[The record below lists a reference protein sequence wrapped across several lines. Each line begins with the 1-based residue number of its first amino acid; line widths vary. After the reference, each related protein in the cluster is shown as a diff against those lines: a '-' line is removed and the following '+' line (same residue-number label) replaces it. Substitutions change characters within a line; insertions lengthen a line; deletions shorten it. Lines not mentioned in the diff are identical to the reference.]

1 MKNSFFIATLMLSAT
16 GIKAQQAVPFK
27 IKYLPKHTY
36 VITSKMEMTSQIET
50 KGSFAK
56 STGPK
61 GNKHPLAQKGDVN
74 SVYTIHTGHIRAN
87 GSTPYTITVTNYT
100 AKNEVN
106 GKEQPAKNQPTIGS
120 THAGEITA
128 DGKMHIAFMPNAK
141 TDSIS
146 QKQIIKTIHE
156 FVDGIKFPDKP
167 LKVGDT
173 FTQEDTPVGM
183 SGSGRCF
190 NKNVKTV
197 YTLTAI
203 KGNLAFFDTKQV
215 IGMDVSAQ
223 KKGRKVAFDTRGNG
237 KGKMVYDI
245 SQHFEVERV
254 SDMDV
259 HVNLNMGALITSVN
273 GKTITNV
280 KTEIR
285 ANN

>member
-1 MKNSFFIATLMLSAT
+1 MKNFYCPIVLICLTTAL
-16 GIKAQQAVPFK
+16 KAQQTEPFK
-27 IKYLPKHTY
+27 IKYLPEHTY
-36 VITSKMEMTSQIET
+36 VITSKMKMTAQLEA
-50 KGSFAK
+50 KGNLAK
-56 STGPK
+56 STAAK
-61 GNKHPLAQKGDVN
+61 GNKRPFGQKGDV
-74 SVYTIHTGHIRAN
+74 SSIYTIHTGHLKAN
-87 GSTPYTITVTNYT
+87 GTMPYTIIVTNYT

-128 DGKMHIAFMPNAK
+128 DGKMHVTFMPNAK
-141 TDSIS
+141 TDSIA

-167 LKVGDT
+167 LKVGDK
-173 FTQEDTPVGM
+173 FTQEDKPVGM
-183 SGSGRCF
+183 SGQGRSL
-190 NKNVKTV
+190 NKDVKTI

-203 KGNLAFFDTKQV
+203 KDNLAFFDIEQV

-245 SQHFEVERV
+245 SQNFEVERA

-259 HVNLNMGALITSVN
+259 HVNMNMGALTTSIN

-280 KTEIR
+280 KTQIK
-285 ANN
+285 AN